1 MHEKERRGEK
11 GREREMCTFVH
22 LCDWLAGGHEAES
35 RALLKTICFP
45 AESEGCLD
53 SLLTGLVFL
62 DAHKQYDKF
71 EWPFSKVGSNSFGNI
86 NLFNS

>member
-1 MHEKERRGEK
+1 MCVQEKEREREK
-11 GREREMCTFVH
+11 KAREREREKCMCVH

-45 AESEGCLD
+45 AESEGRLD

-71 EWPFSKVGSNSFGNI
+71 
-86 NLFNS
+86 